1 MKNENKEIFIP
12 GPSGRIQAKYYKSK
26 QQGAPVALVLQ
37 PHPQYGGTM
46 NNRIVYET
54 YNCFFKNGFSI
65 IRINFRGVEKSDGI
79 FDNGQGEL
87 SDAAAALDWIEK
99 ENPGYSQC
107 WVSGFSFGALI
118 CMQLIMRR
126 PEVNKFI
133 TISPQPNLY
142 DFSFLSPCP
151 ISGIVAALV
160 GIIISPVSARL
171 KGLNLGLVT
180 LAIVF
185 IGSHFFSNFK
195 SITGGAGLG
204 RKAAKLKFLGVD
216 LDSGLTFGNIILEKN
231 LIIYYFSLF
240 LCVLLGI
247 GAKNLTRTKIGRAF
261 SAIRD
266 RDIAAEALGINL
278 FKYKMYAF
286 ALSSF
291 YAGISGSLL
300 FIISGGIEP
309 GTFSLLYSITFIAIV
324 IIGGVGTVLGP
335 LYGAFFFTMLPGIIQ
350 NVLHLVGAADS
361 GFFLNPGEIERIVF
375 GFFIIFFLVVEPRG
389 IWGIWFRL
397 RNYFKAWPFSY

>member
-1 MKNENKEIFIP
+1 MRKRPDLYTN
-12 GPSGRIQAKYYKSK
+12 YKSESAIFSTVTQK
-26 QQGAPVALVLQ
+26 IWFFLLISLSIFFPLYLSNYWILLVTTSLLIAIASW
-37 PHPQYGGTM
+37 GL
-46 NNRIVYET
+46 NI
-54 YNCFFKNGFSI
+54 
-65 IRINFRGVEKSDGI
+65 
-79 FDNGQGEL
+79 
-87 SDAAAALDWIEK
+87 
-99 ENPGYSQC
+99 
-107 WVSGFSFGALI
+107 VSGMAGQINLAHGVFVGIGAYTSAVIGGVGTSSVIGFELDMI
-118 CMQLIMRR
+118 IWL
-126 PEVNKFI
+126 
-133 TISPQPNLY
+133 
-142 DFSFLSPCP
+142 P

-195 SITGGAGLG
+195 SVTGGAGLG

-231 LIIYYFSLF
+231 HIIYYFSLF
-240 LCVLLGI
+240 LCILLGI

-291 YAGISGSLL
+291 YAGIAGSIL

-309 GTFSLLYSITFIAIV
+309 GSFSLLYSITFIAIV

-350 NVLHLVGAADS
+350 IFLHLIGVADTD
-361 GFFLNPGEIERIVF
+361 FFLNAGEIERIIF
-375 GFFIIFFLVVEPRG
+375 GFFIIFFLVFEPRG